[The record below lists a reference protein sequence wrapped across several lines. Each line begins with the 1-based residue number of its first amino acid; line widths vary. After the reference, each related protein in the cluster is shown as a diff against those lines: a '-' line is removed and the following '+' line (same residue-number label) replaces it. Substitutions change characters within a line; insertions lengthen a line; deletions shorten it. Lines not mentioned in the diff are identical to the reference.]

1 MPNGGGERRAMS
13 AARTPEQI
21 RAEIKRVVQRR
32 RKAEAAR
39 RAADEELRELL
50 RQVQATPGVTMK
62 EAARVAGVTRG
73 ALYKILD
80 RG

>member
-1 MPNGGGERRAMS
+1 M
-13 AARTPEQI
+13 TPDQL

-80 RG
+80 RGVRQ

>member
-1 MPNGGGERRAMS
+1 MS

>member
-1 MPNGGGERRAMS
+1 MS
-13 AARTPEQI
+13 AVRTPEQL

-50 RQVQATPGVTMK
+50 RQVQATPGITMT
-62 EAARVAGVTRG
+62 EVARIAGVTRVT
-73 ALYKILD
+73 LYNILD